1 MENTITNIAK
11 GVGIA
16 LLASLILLLVF
27 AIVLTYTNVSE
38 NIINPVI
45 IVITAISILIGSS
58 TRKHEN
64 QKKWFIK
71 WCFNR
76 TDYIFLQFI

>member
-38 NIINPVI
+38 NI
-45 IVITAISILIGSS
+45 
-58 TRKHEN
+58 
-64 QKKWFIK
+64 WFIK

>member
-27 AIVLTYTNVSE
+27 AIVLTYTNVSAHKE
-38 NIINPVI
+38 GQFSSLKM
-45 IVITAISILIGSS
+45 TILCI
-58 TRKHEN
+58 
-64 QKKWFIK
+64 
-71 WCFNR
+71 
-76 TDYIFLQFI
+76 